1 MYNNALEYG
10 KKKSSFWK
18 KKTRRGSL
26 SSSRTFILTRL
37 KSNSAKSRLFKYLK
51 KFYRVLNKKRF
62 EKVLDEL
69 GLGLQRTTSEWEKF
83 EQVKEKKKKDI

>member
-1 MYNNALEYG
+1 
-10 KKKSSFWK
+10 
-18 KKTRRGSL
+18 
-26 SSSRTFILTRL
+26 
-37 KSNSAKSRLFKYLK
+37 
-51 KFYRVLNKKRF
+51 VLNKKRF